1 MKIQKN
7 KTNQFDHFALRS
19 TYAVI
24 FDLSPNKFAGCAEL
38 AANAPPK
45 IDAVGAVDDET
56 FDASAPNEV
65 DPKRPVLAENS
76 IR

>member
-1 MKIQKN
+1 M
-7 KTNQFDHFALRS
+7 
-19 TYAVI
+19 I

-65 DPKRPVLAENS
+65 DPKRPVFAENS
-76 IR
+76 IK